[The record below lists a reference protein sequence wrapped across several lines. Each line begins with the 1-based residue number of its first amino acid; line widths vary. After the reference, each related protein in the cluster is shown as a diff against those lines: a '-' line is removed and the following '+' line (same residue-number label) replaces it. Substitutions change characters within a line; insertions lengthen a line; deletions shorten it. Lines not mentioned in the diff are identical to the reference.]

1 MRLALVFGTACL
13 LLAGCGGSS
22 SGGVSS
28 LAGSGAKTTAGTA
41 RFTLSVSG
49 IVAGVAARVDE
60 NGTVSFAKSA
70 AHIYRLVYGGGLPQ
84 EVVVD
89 GPFTY
94 TNGDVQAAMNDPSVK
109 AWTKLDTRR
118 LTAKQRRSQVDELAH
133 VRAAAYLVYG
143 LTRERRLGTDK
154 TDHTTHFR
162 GTVDPTRLAARLPV
176 ARRAPIVAAVH
187 KDYADRPFQ
196 ADFWIDGQGRVR
208 RVHLAYRTSGGG
220 HITVNAAYSNFGTY
234 VDLAVPPAS
243 HVQDISP

>member
-1 MRLALVFGTACL
+1 MRSTLVVGAAL
-13 LLAGCGGSS
+13 LLLSGCRGSS
-22 SGGVSS
+22 SSGVSS
-28 LAGSGAKTTAGTA
+28 LAGSGAKTTVGTA

-49 IVAGVAARVDE
+49 IVAGVDARVDE
-60 NGTVSFAKSA
+60 NGTVSFAKGA

-84 EVVVD
+84 EIVVD
-89 GPFTY
+89 GPFIY

-118 LTAKQRRSQVDELAH
+118 LTAKQRRSQVGELAH

-143 LTRERRLGTDK
+143 VTRERRLGADK

-176 ARRAPIVAAVH
+176 ASRAAIVAAVQE
-187 KDYADRPFQ
+187 DYVDHPFQ
-196 ADFWIDGQGRVR
+196 ADFWIDGNGRVR
-208 RVHLAYRTSGGG
+208 RVHVAYRTAGGG
-220 HITVNAAYSNFGTY
+220 LITVTAAYSNFGVH